1 MKRKNFHDF
10 LLNEY
15 SNHLMLKSKNYYD
28 STKYYIHLIVENS
41 ENISINDIDFKYC
54 SDLIVKFKS
63 LKKSTNRLIILLKSV
78 LHFAY
83 DLNLINNISFLK
95 KFKREYKVKRKKV
108 FLEKKELEDVLNFFE
123 QSDKELFYIIKFL
136 TASALR
142 VNDLLEIKFESI
154 NENFINFKNHKRNIF
169 CKLIL
174 NNELKDIINY
184 QKIKLKS
191 IRENKKNFNKENYL
205 FFNAAG
211 KKYEYHILQ
220 HRLLQY
226 KKMRLHVVLIS
237 NKNKECLYFEEKH
250 LELTDINNHNT
261 SSIFYETSYSNKYEN
276 NPDYVISD
284 YPLAYHDLALTQD
297 DVFVIIKDLNKSNSI
312 KRLNCIFKPGK
323 QNLLKEFNILNEE
336 LFIILH
342 NKGYRYFNDN
352 SDTIAELLNS
362 LIKEQKDII
371 TDLYDLENTDFKF
384 SKEKNKNN
392 VALLSFVNKDNEEV
406 IIYVERI

>member
-54 SDLIVKFKS
+54 SDLIVRFKS

-226 KKMRLHVVLIS
+226 KKMRLHFHIFRHTCAAIMREQDFSIEMIS
-237 NKNKECLYFEEKH
+237 KKLHHANISTTTMYYLHDTEEK
-250 LELTDINNHNT
+250 
-261 SSIFYETSYSNKYEN
+261 
-276 NPDYVISD
+276 
-284 YPLAYHDLALTQD
+284 
-297 DVFVIIKDLNKSNSI
+297 IKN
-312 KRLNCIFKPGK
+312 
-323 QNLLKEFNILNEE
+323 
-336 LFIILH
+336 
-342 NKGYRYFNDN
+342 
-352 SDTIAELLNS
+352 
-362 LIKEQKDII
+362 
-371 TDLYDLENTDFKF
+371 DFKKF
-384 SKEKNKNN
+384 AEMQILK
-392 VALLSFVNKDNEEV
+392 
-406 IIYVERI
+406 

>member
-54 SDLIVKFKS
+54 SDLIVRFKS

-205 FFNAAG
+205 FFNEEG
-211 KKYEYHILQ
+211 KKYEYYILQ

-226 KKMRLHVVLIS
+226 KKMRLHFHIFRHTCAAIMREQDFSIEMIS
-237 NKNKECLYFEEKH
+237 KKLHHANIVTTTTYYLHDTEEK
-250 LELTDINNHNT
+250 
-261 SSIFYETSYSNKYEN
+261 
-276 NPDYVISD
+276 
-284 YPLAYHDLALTQD
+284 
-297 DVFVIIKDLNKSNSI
+297 IKK
-312 KRLNCIFKPGK
+312 
-323 QNLLKEFNILNEE
+323 
-336 LFIILH
+336 
-342 NKGYRYFNDN
+342 
-352 SDTIAELLNS
+352 
-362 LIKEQKDII
+362 
-371 TDLYDLENTDFKF
+371 DFKRF
-384 SKEKNKNN
+384 AEMQILK
-392 VALLSFVNKDNEEV
+392 
-406 IIYVERI
+406 

>member
-28 STKYYIHLIVENS
+28 STKYYIYIIVENS
-41 ENISINDIDFKYC
+41 ENIFINDVDFKYC
-54 SDLIVKFKS
+54 SDLIVKFKT

-142 VNDLLEIKFESI
+142 VNDLLEIKFDSI

-184 QKIKLKS
+184 QKIKLKN

-205 FFNAAG
+205 FFNEEG

-226 KKMRLHVVLIS
+226 KKMRLHFHIFRHTCAAIMREQDFSIEMIS
-237 NKNKECLYFEEKH
+237 KKLHHANLSTTTMYYLHDTEEK
-250 LELTDINNHNT
+250 
-261 SSIFYETSYSNKYEN
+261 
-276 NPDYVISD
+276 
-284 YPLAYHDLALTQD
+284 
-297 DVFVIIKDLNKSNSI
+297 IKN
-312 KRLNCIFKPGK
+312 
-323 QNLLKEFNILNEE
+323 
-336 LFIILH
+336 
-342 NKGYRYFNDN
+342 
-352 SDTIAELLNS
+352 
-362 LIKEQKDII
+362 
-371 TDLYDLENTDFKF
+371 DFKKF
-384 SKEKNKNN
+384 AEMQILK
-392 VALLSFVNKDNEEV
+392 
-406 IIYVERI
+406 

>member
-28 STKYYIHLIVENS
+28 STKYYIHLIVKNS
-41 ENISINDIDFKYC
+41 ENVFINDIDFKYC
-54 SDLIVKFKS
+54 SDLIVRFKT

-142 VNDLLEIKFESI
+142 VNDLLEIKFDSI

-184 QKIKLKS
+184 Q
-191 IRENKKNFNKENYL
+191 N
-205 FFNAAG
+205 
-211 KKYEYHILQ
+211 
-220 HRLLQY
+220 RLLQY
-226 KKMRLHVVLIS
+226 KKMRLHFHIFRHTCAAIMREQDFSIGMIS
-237 NKNKECLYFEEKH
+237 KKLHHANISTTTMYYLHDTEEK
-250 LELTDINNHNT
+250 
-261 SSIFYETSYSNKYEN
+261 
-276 NPDYVISD
+276 
-284 YPLAYHDLALTQD
+284 
-297 DVFVIIKDLNKSNSI
+297 IKN
-312 KRLNCIFKPGK
+312 
-323 QNLLKEFNILNEE
+323 
-336 LFIILH
+336 
-342 NKGYRYFNDN
+342 
-352 SDTIAELLNS
+352 
-362 LIKEQKDII
+362 
-371 TDLYDLENTDFKF
+371 DFKKF
-384 SKEKNKNN
+384 AEMQILK
-392 VALLSFVNKDNEEV
+392 
-406 IIYVERI
+406 

>member
-54 SDLIVKFKS
+54 SDLIVRFKS

-154 NENFINFKNHKRNIF
+154 NENFVNFKNHKRNIF

-226 KKMRLHVVLIS
+226 KKMRLHFHIFRHTCAAIMREQDFSIEMIS
-237 NKNKECLYFEEKH
+237 KKLHHANISTTTMYYLHDTEEK
-250 LELTDINNHNT
+250 
-261 SSIFYETSYSNKYEN
+261 
-276 NPDYVISD
+276 
-284 YPLAYHDLALTQD
+284 
-297 DVFVIIKDLNKSNSI
+297 IKN
-312 KRLNCIFKPGK
+312 
-323 QNLLKEFNILNEE
+323 
-336 LFIILH
+336 
-342 NKGYRYFNDN
+342 
-352 SDTIAELLNS
+352 
-362 LIKEQKDII
+362 
-371 TDLYDLENTDFKF
+371 DFKKF
-384 SKEKNKNN
+384 AEMQILK
-392 VALLSFVNKDNEEV
+392 
-406 IIYVERI
+406 

>member
-28 STKYYIHLIVENS
+28 STKYYIYLIVENS

-54 SDLIVKFKS
+54 SDLIVRFKS

-108 FLEKKELEDVLNFFE
+108 FLEKKELEDVLNFFK

-205 FFNAAG
+205 FFIEEG

-226 KKMRLHVVLIS
+226 KKMRLHFHIFRHTCAAIMREQDFSIEMIS
-237 NKNKECLYFEEKH
+237 KKLHHANISTTTMYYLHDTEEK
-250 LELTDINNHNT
+250 
-261 SSIFYETSYSNKYEN
+261 
-276 NPDYVISD
+276 
-284 YPLAYHDLALTQD
+284 
-297 DVFVIIKDLNKSNSI
+297 IKN
-312 KRLNCIFKPGK
+312 
-323 QNLLKEFNILNEE
+323 
-336 LFIILH
+336 
-342 NKGYRYFNDN
+342 
-352 SDTIAELLNS
+352 
-362 LIKEQKDII
+362 
-371 TDLYDLENTDFKF
+371 DFKKF
-384 SKEKNKNN
+384 AEMQILK
-392 VALLSFVNKDNEEV
+392 
-406 IIYVERI
+406 

>member
-41 ENISINDIDFKYC
+41 ENIFINDIDFKYC
-54 SDLIVKFKS
+54 SDLIVRFKS

-174 NNELKDIINY
+174 NNELKDIIDY
-184 QKIKLKS
+184 QKIKLKI
-191 IRENKKNFNKENYL
+191 IRKNKKNFNKENYL
-205 FFNAAG
+205 FFIEEG

-226 KKMRLHVVLIS
+226 KKMRLHFHIFRHTCAAIMREQDFSIEMIS
-237 NKNKECLYFEEKH
+237 KKLHHANISTTTMYYLHDTEEK
-250 LELTDINNHNT
+250 
-261 SSIFYETSYSNKYEN
+261 
-276 NPDYVISD
+276 
-284 YPLAYHDLALTQD
+284 
-297 DVFVIIKDLNKSNSI
+297 IKN
-312 KRLNCIFKPGK
+312 
-323 QNLLKEFNILNEE
+323 
-336 LFIILH
+336 
-342 NKGYRYFNDN
+342 
-352 SDTIAELLNS
+352 
-362 LIKEQKDII
+362 
-371 TDLYDLENTDFKF
+371 DFKKF
-384 SKEKNKNN
+384 AEMQILK
-392 VALLSFVNKDNEEV
+392 
-406 IIYVERI
+406 